1 MTQNPPQ
8 EEESQ
13 STSVRGEPSEVNH
26 PIFIVGCH
34 RSGTSVLRQSLDSH
48 PRISA
53 GPEDP
58 TLFWLSKTDTDLT
71 RERREGYGF
80 AEEEWFALVRDLVE
94 KVHGRYAD
102 DQGKTRWAMKHPEA
116 TLVVDYLGRV
126 FPDCQVIHIVRHPRD
141 VLDSSRR
148 KFGETKGPFYGK
160 RWADYV
166 RAAEDAG
173 ERLGKDRFRTIR
185 YEDLVANP
193 ESELRKLVAWL
204 GEPWSDEILHID
216 AHTHRYPASTVWPE
230 GSDVKS
236 NIHPNSVGR
245 GDVKA
250 NFVPLVYV
258 RLKANDL
265 LKKFGYRIRFVNR

>member
-1 MTQNPPQ
+1 MTQNSKP

-13 STSVRGEPSEVNH
+13 STSVRGEPSEVNR

-34 RSGTSVLRQSLDSH
+34 RSGTSMLRQSLDSH

-80 AEEEWFALVRDLVE
+80 AEEEWLGMVRDLVE
-94 KVHGRYAD
+94 KIHRRYAE

-116 TLVVDYLGRV
+116 TIIVDYLGRV
-126 FPDCQVIHIVRHPRD
+126 FPDCQVIHIVRNPCD

-148 KFGETKGPFYGK
+148 KFGPTKGPFYGR
-160 RWADYV
+160 RWANYV
-166 RAAEDAG
+166 RAAERAG

-185 YEDLVANP
+185 YEDLVADP
-193 ESELRKLVAWL
+193 EKELKGLIAWL
-204 GEPWSDEILHID
+204 GEPWSDETLHIGR
-216 AHTHRYPASTVWPE
+216 HTHRYPATVVPPE
-230 GSDVKS
+230 VADQRS
-236 NIHPNSVGR
+236 NIHSNSVGQ
-245 GDVKA
+245 GDVKKI
-250 NFVPLVYV
+250 FVPLLYV

-265 LKKFGYRIRFVNR
+265 LKKFDYQVRFVRH